1 MKRIIICI
9 AVVAICLAAHAQGE
23 LIATT
28 YYDQQTNAS
37 TQNRIYYF
45 DDGTIGATLTWSMEP
60 SSYPDRGTG
69 YNYFDGTSW
78 QAFPTER
85 IESMR
90 TGWPSYAPLGSDG
103 ELVVA
108 HLSGAD
114 TVGLLFS
121 NRTVK
126 CDGDWTETLFTGPE
140 GYEALLWP
148 RMVTGGSNHNFIFLI
163 AMTAPE
169 TNGGNPYQGLN
180 GALLYSRSTDGGN
193 TWDIQNQIL
202 PGMDST
208 LYDGFYLDGY
218 AFAEPLDNTV
228 AFVVGSRQTDMFLM
242 KSTDNGATFEKTM
255 IWDNPCDTILPQDT
269 LYHPDAS
276 MAIALDPSGNAHV
289 AFGIISSWYNGNW
302 YYDPMVDGIGY
313 WNEDMPV
320 FSDNYNALNPQGGA
334 GSEMVADYNLIAWTQ
349 DMNGNGQIE
358 IDEVGNYLV
367 KGISSMPQLI
377 IDEANCVFLVYT
389 SVTEG
394 FNNGVQNYRR
404 LWCRASPDGGNTWG
418 EFHLMCNDLIY
429 IFEDFIFPSCAAKTN
444 DCLHCVFLHDIEPD
458 LNIFLES
465 PTENSVKYISILKDE
480 IVGINTA
487 RSKPAFEVTQNFPN
501 PFAESAIIKVVLSEP
516 SDLSLDILNLLGQK
530 VAGTKRFKGK
540 TGVNTLKIERAGL
553 ASGIYYYNVRTGEN
567 SYTGKMIIK

>member
-1 MKRIIICI
+1 MKRIIFCI
-9 AVVAICLAAHAQGE
+9 AAVAISLAAHAQGE
-23 LIATT
+23 LIAIS

-45 DDGTIGATLTWSMEP
+45 DDGTIGTTLTWGMDIP
-60 SSYPDRGTG
+60 SYNDRGTG

-90 TGWPSYAPLGSDG
+90 TGWPSYAPLGSEG

-108 HLSGAD
+108 HVSGAD

-121 NRTVK
+121 KRTVK
-126 CDGDWTETLFTGPE
+126 GEGDWTESLFTGPE

-148 RMVTGGSNHNFIFLI
+148 RMVTGGTNHENIFLI
-163 AMTAPE
+163 AMTTPE
-169 TNGGNPYQGLN
+169 NNGGEPYQGLN
-180 GALLYSRSTDGGN
+180 GALLYSRSTDGGE
-193 TWDIQNQIL
+193 TWDFHNQIL

-208 LYDGFYLDGY
+208 MYNGFYLDGY

-228 AFVVGSRQTDMFLM
+228 AFIVGSRQTDMFLM
-242 KSTDNGATFEKTM
+242 KSTDNGASFEKTI

-269 LYHPDAS
+269 LCHPDGS
-276 MAIALDPSGNAHV
+276 MAIALDPSGKAHV
-289 AFGIISSWYNGNW
+289 AFGIINSWYDGNW

-313 WNEDMPV
+313 WNEDMPA
-320 FSDNYNALNPQGGA
+320 FTSNYNALNPQGGA
-334 GSEMVADYNLIAWTQ
+334 GSEMIADYNLIAWTQ

-377 IDEANCVFLVYT
+377 IDEDNSVFLVYT
-389 SVTEG
+389 SVTET

-418 EFHLMCNDLIY
+418 EFHIMCNDLIY

-444 DCLHCVFLHDIEPD
+444 DCLHCVFFHDVEPD
-458 LNIFLES
+458 LNIFCE
-465 PTENSVKYISILKDE
+465 TYVENSVKYLSIPKDE
-480 IVGINTA
+480 IVGI
-487 RSKPAFEVTQNFPN
+487 KPVTNKPGFNVSQNFPN
-501 PFAESAIIKVVLSEP
+501 PFTETSVVIVSLNEP
-516 SDLSLDILNLLGQK
+516 AQISVDVLNLLGQK
-530 VAGTKRFKGK
+530 VTGTRHFKGK
-540 TGVNTLKIERAGL
+540 TGVNNLKIEKGGI
-553 ASGIYYYNVRTGEN
+553 ASGVYYYNVRTGGN
-567 SYTGKMIIK
+567 SVTKKMIIK

>member
-1 MKRIIICI
+1 
-9 AVVAICLAAHAQGE
+9 
-23 LIATT
+23 
-28 YYDQQTNAS
+28 
-37 TQNRIYYF
+37 
-45 DDGTIGATLTWSMEP
+45 
-60 SSYPDRGTG
+60 
-69 YNYFDGTSW
+69 
-78 QAFPTER
+78 
-85 IESMR
+85 
-90 TGWPSYAPLGSDG
+90 
-103 ELVVA
+103 
-108 HLSGAD
+108 
-114 TVGLLFS
+114 
-121 NRTVK
+121 
-126 CDGDWTETLFTGPE
+126 
-140 GYEALLWP
+140 
-148 RMVTGGSNHNFIFLI
+148 
-163 AMTAPE
+163 
-169 TNGGNPYQGLN
+169 
-180 GALLYSRSTDGGN
+180 
-193 TWDIQNQIL
+193 
-202 PGMDST
+202 MDST
-208 LYDGFYLDGY
+208 LYDGFCLDGY

-228 AFVVGSRQTDMFLM
+228 AFVVGSRHTDMFLM
-242 KSTDNGATFEKTM
+242 KSSDNGATFDKTM

-276 MAIALDPSGNAHV
+276 MAIALDPSGKAHV

-313 WNEDMPV
+313 WNEDMPA

-377 IDEANCVFLVYT
+377 VDEANRVFLVYT

-394 FNNGVQNYRR
+394 FNNGYQNYRR

-458 LNIFLES
+458 LNIFCES

-480 IVGINTA
+480 IVGTTSNKENPGFGV
-487 RSKPAFEVTQNFPN
+487 SQNFPN
-501 PFAESAIIKVVLSEP
+501 PFSETTTININLTEP
-516 SDLSLDILNLLGQK
+516 SDLSVDILNLLGQK
-530 VAGTKRFKGK
+530 VAGTKRFKGR
-540 TGVNTLKIERAGL
+540 TGANTLKIERAGL
-553 ASGIYYYNVRTGEN
+553 ASGVYYYNVRVGEN

>member
-1 MKRIIICI
+1 MKRIIFCI
-9 AVVAICLAAHAQGE
+9 AAVAISLAAHAQGE

-45 DDGTIGATLTWSMEP
+45 DDGTIGATLTWGMEP
-60 SSYPDRGTG
+60 PSYNDRGTG

-78 QAFPTER
+78 TSWPTQR

-90 TGWPSYAPLGSDG
+90 TGWPSYAPLGSEG

-121 NRTVK
+121 KRTVK
-126 CDGDWTETLFTGPE
+126 GEGDWAESLFTGPA
-140 GYEALLWP
+140 GYEALYWP
-148 RMVTGGSNHNFIFLI
+148 RMVTGGSNHDHIFMI

-193 TWDIQNQIL
+193 IWDIHNQIL
-202 PGMDST
+202 QGMDST
-208 LYDGFYLDGY
+208 EFEGFMPDGY

-228 AFVVGSRQTDMFLM
+228 AFVVGSRRTDMFLM
-242 KSTDNGATFEKTM
+242 KSTDYGATFEKTI

-276 MAIALDPSGNAHV
+276 MAIALDPSGKAHV
-289 AFGIISSWYNGNW
+289 AFGIINSWYDGNW

-313 WNEDMPV
+313 WNEDMPA
-320 FSDNYNALNPQGGA
+320 FSSNYNALNPQGGA

-349 DMNGNGQIE
+349 DINGNGQIE

-377 IDEANCVFLVYT
+377 IDEANRVFLVYT

-418 EFHLMCNDLIY
+418 EFHIMCNDLIY

-458 LNIFLES
+458 LNMFCE
-465 PTENSVKYISILKDE
+465 TYVENSVKYLSIPKDD
-480 IVGINTA
+480 IVGLNTP
-487 RSKPAFEVTQNFPN
+487 KENPAFEVTFNIPN
-501 PFAESAIIKVVLSEP
+501 PFTESAIVTVTLSEP
-516 SDLSLDILNLLGQK
+516 SELTFDLLNLLGQK
-530 VAGTKRFKGK
+530 VTGTSHFKGI
-540 TGVNTLKIERAGL
+540 TGVNNLKIERSGL
-553 ASGIYYYNVRTGEN
+553 ASGVYYYNVRTGEK
-567 SYTGKMIIK
+567 SISKKMIIN